1 MQPAEVMQPADARP
15 ADTLP
20 MLHPARRRRRGLAAF
35 SRRRRRRLLRHLLRD
50 PYVVYTAA
58 LTPIAL
64 IVIAAYGNTGGLAV
78 LLALSVLFVGGQAV
92 LGLLPM
98 RLRPLRSL
106 IWSFLRLALTLLYV
120 AAVVELG
127 GGASGPLVALFLP
140 VVVAA
145 AALGGIQA
153 AVIGALAAVIYLAP
167 ELSRVGT
174 TSELALRGMA
184 LAGVSTVLAFGT
196 RQLVLTVER
205 TSRHLRSAV
214 EAERRRS
221 RQIAG
226 LEEVSRL
233 LVSSGP
239 TTELLDSALD
249 VLVERFG
256 YQFVSIYLAD
266 GDQLVLGAQRG
277 YARPIAAFDG
287 TAGVVGRVMR
297 SHELAFVP
305 DVRRDPD
312 YIPVF
317 DEVVSEICAPLLMDG
332 QFQGILN
339 VEATKQLDR
348 TDRDLVATLA
358 DRVATVVTLGR
369 DRQALDER
377 AAVFRNL
384 HEFTQAVS
392 GTLELD
398 RLAAAM
404 VDAARRVVRSDV
416 VALTVLER
424 ETGRYRVLAVTDTD
438 RASLGG
444 EVRLGEGLA
453 GRAIRDRS
461 VVIDDQFTAASV
473 PPDFR
478 ALAAKPI
485 LLLGA
490 GIPLIRDG
498 VVLGAVSLIRTDS
511 TDAFRPIER
520 EAMDLLAGHA
530 ALSLANAF
538 LHAEVEQLAIRD
550 PLTGLYNRRHFDE
563 ALDRLLVSWHRAPVA
578 ARQPVSVIMFDLD
591 HFGDFNKRHGHQV
604 GDLVLRSFAA
614 ILRGRFRTNDLVARV
629 GGEEF
634 VVVLEGATR
643 ADAEQVADE
652 VRVALGTLNLSNED
666 GERLVVTVSG
676 GCAQLDEAQAT
687 REQLLRTAD
696 VALFMAKR
704 AGRDR
709 VVSA

>member
-1 MQPAEVMQPADARP
+1 M
-15 ADTLP
+15 
-20 MLHPARRRRRGLAAF
+20 
-35 SRRRRRRLLRHLLRD
+35 RD
-50 PYVVYTAA
+50 PYVAYTVA
-58 LTPIAL
+58 LTPVAI
-64 IVIAAYGNTGGLAV
+64 IVMAAYRNAGGLVALLV
-78 LLALSVLFVGGQAV
+78 LSTLFTGGQAI
-92 LGLLPM
+92 LGLLPI
-98 RLRPLRSL
+98 RLRPLPSL
-106 IWSFLRLALTLLYV
+106 TWSFLRLALALLYV
-120 AAVVELG
+120 AGIVELG
-127 GGASGPLVALFLP
+127 GGAGGPLVALFLP

-153 AVIGALAAVIYLAP
+153 AVIGGVAAFIYLAP

-174 TSELALRGMA
+174 PSDLALRGVA

-205 TSRHLRSAV
+205 TSHHLRSAV
-214 EAERRRS
+214 QSERRRS

-239 TTELLDSALD
+239 TAELLDSALD
-249 VLVERFG
+249 VLVDRFG
-256 YQFVSIYLAD
+256 YRYVSIYLAD

-277 YARPIAAFDG
+277 YEQPIAAFDG

-297 SHELAFVP
+297 NRELAFVQ

-312 YIPVF
+312 YIAVF
-317 DEVVSEICAPLLMDG
+317 DEVMSEICAPLLMDG

-339 VEATKQLDR
+339 VEAIEQLDR

-369 DRQALDER
+369 DRQALHER

-404 VDAARRVVRSDV
+404 VEAARRVVRSDV

-424 ETGRYRVLAVTDTD
+424 ETGRYRVLAVTEMDPA
-438 RASLGG
+438 RLGG
-444 EVRLGEGLA
+444 EVRLGEGLS
-453 GRAIRDRS
+453 GRAIRDRT
-461 VVIDDQFTAASV
+461 VVIDDHFTAASV

-478 ALAAKPI
+478 ALADGPI

-498 VVLGAVSLIRTDS
+498 VVLGAVSLLRNDS

-520 EAMDLLAGHA
+520 EAMELLAGHA
-530 ALSLANAF
+530 ALAVANAF

-563 ALDRLLVSWHRAPVA
+563 ALDRLLGGWHRAPVA
-578 ARQPVSVIMFDLD
+578 ARQPVAVIMFDLD

-614 ILRGRFRTNDLVARV
+614 ILRGRFRANDLVARM

-652 VRVALGTLNLSNED
+652 VRVALGTLNLSDAD

>member
-15 ADTLP
+15 ADALP
-20 MLHPARRRRRGLAAF
+20 LLRSARRRRRPFAAF
-35 SRRRRRRLLRHLLRD
+35 SRRHRRRQLRRLVRD
-50 PYVVYTAA
+50 PYVLYMVA
-58 LTPIAL
+58 LTPIAV
-64 IVIAAYGNTGGLAV
+64 IVIAATVSAGTVVV
-78 LLALSVLFVGGQAV
+78 LLALSALFVGGQAF
-92 LGLLPM
+92 LSLLPL

-106 IWSFLRLALTLLYV
+106 SWSFLRLTLTLLYV
-120 AAVVELG
+120 AGIVELG

-145 AALGGIQA
+145 AALGGLQA
-153 AVIGALAAVIYLAP
+153 AVIGAVAAVIYLAP

-174 TSELALRGMA
+174 TSELALRGIA
-184 LAGVSTVLAFGT
+184 LAGVSVVLAFGT

-205 TSRHLRSAV
+205 TSHHLRTSV
-214 EAERRRS
+214 QAERRRS

-233 LVSSGP
+233 LVSTGP
-239 TTELLDSALD
+239 TAELLDSALD

-256 YQFVSIYLAD
+256 YRYVSVYLAD
-266 GDQLVLGAQRG
+266 SAQLVLGAQRG
-277 YARPIAAFDG
+277 YVQPIAAFDG

-297 SHELAFVP
+297 SHELAYVP

-339 VEATKQLDR
+339 VEAIEQLDR

-424 ETGRYRVLAVTDTD
+424 ESGRYRVLAVTEMDPA
-438 RASLGG
+438 RLGG
-444 EVRLGEGLA
+444 EVRLGEGLS
-453 GRAIRDRS
+453 GRAIRDRT
-461 VVIDDQFTAASV
+461 VVIDDHFTVDSV

-478 ALAAKPI
+478 PLADEPI

-498 VVLGAVSLIRTDS
+498 VVLGALSLLRNDA

-530 ALSLANAF
+530 ALAVANAF

-563 ALDRLLVSWHRAPVA
+563 ALDRLLAGWHRAPVA

-591 HFGDFNKRHGHQV
+591 HFGEFNKLHGHQV
-604 GDLVLRSFAA
+604 GDLVLRSFAG
-614 ILRGRFRTNDLVARV
+614 ILRGRFRTNDLVARM

-643 ADAEQVADE
+643 NDAELVADE
-652 VRVALGTLNLSNED
+652 VRMALGTLNLSNDD
-666 GERLVVTVSG
+666 GQRLLVTVSG

-696 VALFMAKR
+696 VAHFLAKR

-709 VVSA
+709 LVSA

>member
-1 MQPAEVMQPADARP
+1 MQPAEVMQPADAQP
-15 ADTLP
+15 ADSLP
-20 MLHPARRRRRGLAAF
+20 HIRPVRRRRRPLAAF
-35 SRRRRRRLLRHLLRD
+35 SPRHRRRLLRRLVRD
-50 PYVVYTAA
+50 PDVVYTVA
-58 LTPIAL
+58 LTPIAV
-64 IVIAAYGNTGGLAV
+64 IVIAASGSPGTVVV
-78 LLALSVLFVGGQAV
+78 LLALSALFVGGQAF
-92 LGLLPM
+92 LGLLPL

-106 IWSFLRLALTLLYV
+106 SWSFLRLALTLLYV
-120 AAVVELG
+120 AGIVELG
-127 GGASGPLVALFLP
+127 GGASGPLLALFLP

-153 AVIGALAAVIYLAP
+153 AVIGAVAAVIYLAP

-174 TSELALRGMA
+174 TSELALRGIA
-184 LAGVSTVLAFGT
+184 LAGVSVVLAFGT

-214 EAERRRS
+214 QTERRRS

-233 LVSSGP
+233 LVSTGP
-239 TTELLDSALD
+239 TAKLLDSALD

-256 YQFVSIYLAD
+256 YQYVSVYLAD
-266 GDQLVLGAQRG
+266 GAQLVLGAQRG
-277 YARPIAAFDG
+277 YAQPIAAFDG

-297 SHELAFVP
+297 THELAYVP

-339 VEATKQLDR
+339 VEAIAQLDR

-424 ETGRYRVLAVTDTD
+424 ETGRYRVLAVTEMDP
-438 RASLGG
+438 ASLGG

-453 GRAIRDRS
+453 GRAIRDRT
-461 VVIDDQFTAASV
+461 VVIDDHFTMASV

-478 ALAAKPI
+478 PLAAEPI

-498 VVLGAVSLIRTDS
+498 VVLGALSLLRNDA

-520 EAMDLLAGHA
+520 EAMDLLAGHG
-530 ALSLANAF
+530 ALALANAF

-563 ALDRLLVSWHRAPVA
+563 ALDRLLAGWHRALAA

-604 GDLVLRSFAA
+604 GDLVLRSFAG
-614 ILRGRFRTNDLVARV
+614 ILRGRFRANDLVARM

-643 ADAEQVADE
+643 NDAELVADE
-652 VRVALGTLNLSNED
+652 VRMALGTLNLSNDD
-666 GERLVVTVSG
+666 GERLMVTVSG
-676 GCAQLDEAQAT
+676 GCAQLAS
-687 REQLLRTAD
+687 L
-696 VALFMAKR
+696 
-704 AGRDR
+704 
-709 VVSA
+709 

>member
-1 MQPAEVMQPADARP
+1 MPLLR
-15 ADTLP
+15 
-20 MLHPARRRRRGLAAF
+20 PARRRRRGVAAL
-35 SRRRRRRLLRHLLRD
+35 SRRRRRRLLRRLTRD
-50 PYVVYTAA
+50 PYLAYSVA
-58 LTPIAL
+58 LTPIAV
-64 IVIAAYGNTGGLAV
+64 IVLAAYGNLGGLV
-78 LLALSVLFVGGQAV
+78 ALSVLSALFVAGQAV
-92 LGLLPM
+92 LALLPI

-106 IWSFLRLALTLLYV
+106 SWSFLRLGLTLLYV
-120 AAVVELG
+120 AVIVELG
-127 GGASGPLVALFLP
+127 GGPAGPLVALFLP

-153 AVIGALAAVIYLAP
+153 AVIGGVAAVIYLAP

-184 LAGVSTVLAFGT
+184 LAGVSMVLAFGT

-205 TSRHLRSAV
+205 TSHHLRSAV
-214 EAERRRS
+214 DAERRRS

-239 TTELLDSALD
+239 TAELLGSALD
-249 VLVERFG
+249 VLVQRFG
-256 YQFVSIYLAD
+256 YQYVSIYLAD
-266 GDQLVLGAQRG
+266 GDRLVLGAQRG
-277 YARPIAAFDG
+277 YEEPIAAFDG

-297 SHELAFVP
+297 SHELAFVQ

-317 DEVVSEICAPLLMDG
+317 DEVVSEICAPLVMDG

-339 VEATKQLDR
+339 VEALEQLDR

-369 DRQALDER
+369 DRQALGER

-424 ETGRYRVLAVTDTD
+424 ETSRYRVLAVTDMD
-438 RASLGG
+438 PARLGG
-444 EVRLGEGLA
+444 EVGLGEGLS
-453 GRAIRDRS
+453 GRAIRART
-461 VVIDDQFTAASV
+461 VVIDDHFTSASV

-478 ALAAKPI
+478 ALAADPI

-490 GIPLIRDG
+490 GIPLVRDG
-498 VVLGAVSLIRTDS
+498 VVLGALSLLRKDS

-520 EAMDLLAGHA
+520 EAMELLAGHA
-530 ALSLANAF
+530 ALALANAF

-563 ALDRLLVSWHRAPVA
+563 ALDRLLAGWHRAPAA

-614 ILRGRFRTNDLVARV
+614 ILRGRFRANDLVARM

-643 ADAEQVADE
+643 ADAELVADD
-652 VRVALGTLNLSNED
+652 VRIALGTLNLSNED
-666 GERLVVTVSG
+666 GERLTVTVSG
-676 GCAQLDEAQAT
+676 GCAELDEGQAT
-687 REQLLRTAD
+687 REQVLRTAD

-704 AGRDR
+704 AGRNR

>member
-1 MQPAEVMQPADARP
+1 M
-15 ADTLP
+15 
-20 MLHPARRRRRGLAAF
+20 F
-35 SRRRRRRLLRHLLRD
+35 SRRRLRRVLRRLVRD
-50 PYVVYTAA
+50 PYVVYTVA
-58 LTPIAL
+58 LTPIAA
-64 IVIAAYGNTGGLAV
+64 IVIAAHGNVRNLMV
-78 LLALSVLFVGGQAV
+78 LLAVSAAFIGGQAF
-92 LGLLPM
+92 LGLVPV
-98 RLRPLRSL
+98 RLRPMRPLS
-106 IWSFLRLALTLLYV
+106 WSFLRLALTLLYV
-120 AAVVELG
+120 AGIVELG
-127 GGASGPLVALFLP
+127 GGAAGPLVALFLP

-153 AVIGALAAVIYLAP
+153 AVVGAVAAVIYLAP

-174 TSELALRGMA
+174 TSDLALRGMA
-184 LAGVSTVLAFGT
+184 LAGVSILLAIGT
-196 RQLVLTVER
+196 RQLVRTVER
-205 TSRHLRSAV
+205 TSHHLRYAV
-214 EAERRRS
+214 ETERRRS

-226 LEEVSRL
+226 MEAVSRL
-233 LVSSGP
+233 LVSSGQ
-239 TTELLDSALD
+239 TAELLDSALD
-249 VLVERFG
+249 VLTDRFG
-256 YQFVSIYLAD
+256 YQYVSIYLAD
-266 GDQLVLGAQRG
+266 GEQLVLGAQRG
-277 YARPIAAFDG
+277 YDQPIAAFDG

-312 YIPVF
+312 YIAVF
-317 DEVVSEICAPLLMDG
+317 DGVVSEICAPLLMDG

-339 VEATKQLDR
+339 VEALGPLDR

-424 ETGRYRVLAVTDTD
+424 ETGRYRVLAVTDMD
-438 RASLGG
+438 PSRLGG
-444 EVRLGEGLA
+444 EVRLGEGLS
-453 GRAIRDRS
+453 GRAIRDRT
-461 VVIDDQFTAASV
+461 VVIDEHFTTDSI

-478 ALAAKPI
+478 ALAVEPI
-485 LLLGA
+485 LMLGA
-490 GIPLIRDG
+490 GVPLIRDG
-498 VVLGAVSLIRTDS
+498 VVLGALSLLRNDS
-511 TDAFRPIER
+511 TDAYRSIDR

-530 ALSLANAF
+530 ALALANCF

-563 ALDRLLVSWHRAPVA
+563 ALDRMLAGWHRAPPS

-614 ILRGRFRTNDLVARV
+614 ILRGRFRANDLVARM

-643 ADAEQVADE
+643 ADAEVVADE
-652 VRVALGTLNLSNED
+652 VRVTLGALNLSNED
-666 GERLVVTVSG
+666 GERLAVTVSG
-676 GCAQLDEAQAT
+676 GCAQLDDVQST